1 MAPRQ
6 GPHQLFHSDV
16 WGGFRQALPPLGDPG
31 AIGGTGIGRA
41 VADSRHVDPET
52 KNPVHNNNHCE
63 GSSGAFSPQQQQQ
76 QQQDDLADNNDE
88 QPMCFS
94 DLEGAL
100 DDDDDCEEACRLDSS
115 GWHRRD
121 GLVPRHSGVE
131 IFVGGLTRSTR
142 RDMLRD
148 WFQHAGDVTEVRIAR
163 DKRRRRCRGY
173 GYVRFATSEQANR
186 AIETMHRFEFK
197 PGRFLGVLP
206 SDENRTLFVGG
217 LKEEWSCEHICKLLE
232 GQMVRVIFFIVW
244 GGERQGGAL
253 KRLIMS

>member
-6 GPHQLFHSDV
+6 GPHQLFPCDG
-16 WGGFRQALPPLGDPG
+16 WGGFRQPLPLLGEPG
-31 AIGGTGIGRA
+31 AAGEAGIGHA
-41 VADSRHVDPET
+41 TADSSHLEPET
-52 KNPVHNNNHCE
+52 KNTVHNNDHCE
-63 GSSGAFSPQQQQQ
+63 ANSSSAFSPHQQHQQQEQE
-76 QQQDDLADNNDE
+76 DLVDNDE
-88 QPMCFS
+88 QPLCFS
-94 DLEGAL
+94 DLEEAL

-121 GLVPRHSGVE
+121 GLAARRPGVE

-173 GYVRFATSEQANR
+173 GYVRFATSEQANC

-217 LKEEWSCEHICKLLE
+217 LKEEWSCEYICKLLE
-232 GQMVRVIFFIVW
+232 AQMVRAVVSPYGAGW
-244 GGERQGGAL
+244 GRRVN
-253 KRLIMS
+253 KR